1 MSKPITVGTKVEFTL
16 SGNTGYVTGIA
27 NKTIGVTNDNGER
40 FNLPH
45 AEVNKMLDSGA
56 LKITA

>member
-27 NKTIGVTNDNGER
+27 NKTIGVTNDNGES

-45 AEVNKMLDSGA
+45 AEVNKMLDNGA
-56 LKITA
+56 LKIL